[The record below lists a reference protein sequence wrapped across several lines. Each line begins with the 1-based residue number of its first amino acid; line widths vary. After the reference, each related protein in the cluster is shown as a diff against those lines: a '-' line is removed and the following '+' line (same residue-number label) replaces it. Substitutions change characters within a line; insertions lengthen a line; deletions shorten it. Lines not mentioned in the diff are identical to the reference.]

1 MKEILRWYIYITT
14 DEIKELKD
22 VKLDGRKI
30 NSALKIY
37 LGHSNFNKQITK
49 NLFQEEDRVNQ
60 RTAKKI
66 RHRIAHSLPNK
77 NEKYFSALL
86 FETRI
91 NEMETFI
98 SWFS

>member
-49 NLFQEEDRVNQ
+49 NLFQEEDRMNQ
-60 RTAKKI
+60 RTAKKLGTEL
-66 RHRIAHSLPNK
+66 RILYQIKMKSIFQHFCLK
-77 NEKYFSALL
+77 LE
-86 FETRI
+86 
-91 NEMETFI
+91 
-98 SWFS
+98 